1 LLQVVIFKI
10 PCPGWTTAKIG
21 SYALTEAFE
30 KAANMPVVDVTV
42 TGGGKVAKI
51 KFYSETAAMM
61 TIFHVVGRHLPDFPG
76 LDEGIT
82 IEGHLKVARVSY
94 FSF

>member
-1 LLQVVIFKI
+1 
-10 PCPGWTTAKIG
+10 
-21 SYALTEAFE
+21 
-30 KAANMPVVDVTV
+30 V
-42 TGGGKVAKI
+42 TGGGKVAKV

-61 TIFHVVGRHLPDFPG
+61 TIFHVVGPHLPDFPG